1 MASVPLNPRNN
12 SYDVHQHL
20 RRLIMTGQFAPGAII
35 SQAGVAREIGVSRTP
50 VREAMRMLQ
59 NEGLLLAEPNNRARV
74 TGFSAGELEATYFS
88 RILLESAGFALAL
101 PAMNEA
107 HIAAVAD
114 AYAQME
120 TAETRADFNVWV
132 LAHREFHRLLVAPAG
147 REIETRILSLLEQ
160 STRFQY
166 MLNSTRQ
173 PNWWIQRG
181 DEHARLLDACK
192 RGDAAGGAG
201 LMAAH
206 LTQSALIILEDFAR
220 DGATRGASILLARD
234 MVMGGCQP
242 VVRLDDQQF
251 TTFEPALDNPPQPSE
266 KLNQCLKRKA
276 N

>member
-35 SQAGVAREIGVSRTP
+35 SQAGVARDIGVSRTP

-74 TGFSAGELEATYFS
+74 TGFSAGELEAIYFS

-101 PAMNEA
+101 PAMSEA
-107 HIAAVAD
+107 DVTAVAE

-120 TAETRADFNVWV
+120 TAETRADFDVWV

-166 MLNSTRQ
+166 MLNSTRE
-173 PNWWIQRG
+173 PHWWIQRG
-181 DEHARLLDACK
+181 DEHARLLEACQ
-192 RGDAAGGAG
+192 RRDTAGGAR
-201 LMAAH
+201 LMATH
-206 LTQSALIILEDFAR
+206 LAQSALIILEDFAM
-220 DGATRGASILLARD
+220 DGAKRGASILLARD
-234 MVMGGCQP
+234 MVSG
-242 VVRLDDQQF
+242 
-251 TTFEPALDNPPQPSE
+251 A
-266 KLNQCLKRKA
+266 
-276 N
+276 

>member
-20 RRLIMTGQFAPGAII
+20 RRLIMTGQLAPGAII

-107 HIAAVAD
+107 HVMAVAE

-120 TAETRADFNVWV
+120 TAETRADFDVWV

-147 REIETRILSLLEQ
+147 REIEARILSLLEQ

-181 DEHARLLDACK
+181 GEHARLLEACQ
-192 RGDAAGGAG
+192 RGDTAGGAC
-201 LMAAH
+201 LMAVH
-206 LTQSALIILEDFAR
+206 LAQSALIILEDFTK
-220 DGATRGASILLARD
+220 DGGTRGASILLARD
-234 MVMGGCQP
+234 MVTGGKQ
-242 VVRLDDQQF
+242 RTDTLDDVQF
-251 TTFEPALDNPPQPSE
+251 EAVEQALDDPPQPSE
-266 KLNQCLKRKA
+266 KLKQLLTRKA

>member
-20 RRLIMTGQFAPGAII
+20 RRLIMTGQLAPGAII
-35 SQAGVAREIGVSRTP
+35 SQAGVARDIGVSRTP

-101 PAMNEA
+101 PAMSKD
-107 HIAAVAD
+107 HIAGVAE

-120 TAETRADFNVWV
+120 RAETRADFDVWV
-132 LAHREFHRLLVAPAG
+132 LAHRDFHRLLAAPAG
-147 REIETRILSLLEQ
+147 REIEARILSLLEQ

-166 MLNSTRQ
+166 MLNCTRE

-181 DEHARLLDACK
+181 DEHARILEACQQ
-192 RGDAAGGAG
+192 GDAAGGAR

-206 LTQSALIILEDFAR
+206 LAQSALIILANFAE
-220 DGATRGASILLARD
+220 DGAARGESIRLARD
-234 MVMGGCQP
+234 MVMGP
-242 VVRLDDQQF
+242 
-251 TTFEPALDNPPQPSE
+251 
-266 KLNQCLKRKA
+266 
-276 N
+276 